1 MVGDYISTS
10 FNDLGKVSTVF
21 AVGLPQPTPSTFDE
35 AMYTPTTLLTIPP
48 TTDNSPPAATGPV
61 VSTGGTG
68 TGALLQSTR
77 RG

>member
-10 FNDLGKVSTVF
+10 FNDSGKVSTVF

-35 AMYTPTTLLTIPP
+35 AMYTPTTLLTVPSIPP
-48 TTDNSPPAATGPV
+48 PTGVATTGPV
-61 VSTGGTG
+61 LSTGGTG